1 MVPVSGGDGDSP
13 YRYLE
18 GTLPA
23 TATAT
28 AAATTVVL
36 LLLLLVLTMVPVALV
51 LVADADV
58 DADADADAAYWN
70 VGSGTCRCI
79 GRNEM
84 RRKQSRSG
92 GAR

>member
-1 MVPVSGGDGDSP
+1 MIPVVS
-13 YRYLE
+13 
-18 GTLPA
+18 
-23 TATAT
+23 
-28 AAATTVVL
+28 
-36 LLLLLVLTMVPVALV
+36 V
-51 LVADADV
+51 LVADDDVNTDADAV
-58 DADADADAAYWN
+58 ANADTDADADADADAAYWN